1 VYQGS
6 SGEVYPHPVIEK
18 IHNEKSDQSYH
29 DTSASVPRWILVAF
43 IAVFA
48 LVGYLLYANYS
59 TRTKLEADLARTNE
73 RSRVLSAQVD
83 QANARLAEMKGQ
95 LDVTSQKLGLT
106 QEELARARSLTQ
118 TIRKEQKTS
127 DERLVAQI
135 GQVKQESETKIGQV
149 STELGGAKTDI
160 ESTKKDLEAT
170 KSKLEH
176 SVGDMGVMSGLIAR
190 NREDLEELKRRGE
203 RNIFEF
209 DLRKSKTPQKV
220 CPVQL
225 KLQNVDTKRYKY
237 TMVVYADDKTVE
249 KKDKTVNEP
258 VQFYV
263 KGAHSPY
270 EVVVF
275 EVSKDRATG
284 YLSTP
289 KEPVASK

>member
-1 VYQGS
+1 MS
-6 SGEVYPHPVIEK
+6 TSPNLPE
-18 IHNEKSDQSYH
+18 SDQSYH

-73 RSRVLSAQVD
+73 RSKVLSAQVD

-220 CPVQL
+220 GPVQL
-225 KLQNVDTKRYKY
+225 KLQKVDTKRYKY

>member
-1 VYQGS
+1 MS
-6 SGEVYPHPVIEK
+6 TSPNLPE
-18 IHNEKSDQSYH
+18 SDQSYH

-170 KSKLEH
+170 KSRLEH

-220 CPVQL
+220 GPIQL
-225 KLQNVDTKRYKY
+225 KLQKVDTKRYKY
-237 TMVVYADDKTVE
+237 TMVVYADDKTIE

-263 KGAHSPY
+263 KGAHGPY

-275 EVSKDRATG
+275 EVSKDRTTG

-289 KEPVASK
+289 KEAVANK

>member
-1 VYQGS
+1 MS
-6 SGEVYPHPVIEK
+6 TSPNLPE
-18 IHNEKSDQSYH
+18 SDQSYH

-73 RSRVLSAQVD
+73 RSKVLSAQVD

-118 TIRKEQKTS
+118 TIRKEQKAS
-127 DERLVAQI
+127 DEKLVAQI
-135 GQVKQESETKIGQV
+135 GQVKQESESKIGQV

-220 CPVQL
+220 GPVQL
-225 KLQNVDTKRYKY
+225 KLQKVDTKRYKY

-289 KEPVASK
+289 KEAVASK

>member
-1 VYQGS
+1 MS
-6 SGEVYPHPVIEK
+6 TSPNLPE
-18 IHNEKSDQSYH
+18 SDQSYH

-170 KSKLEH
+170 KSRLEH

-220 CPVQL
+220 GPIQL
-225 KLQNVDTKRYKY
+225 KLQKVDTKRYKY
-237 TMVVYADDKTVE
+237 TMVVYADDKTIE

>member
-1 VYQGS
+1 MS
-6 SGEVYPHPVIEK
+6 TSPTLPE
-18 IHNEKSDQSYH
+18 SDQSYH

-73 RSRVLSAQVD
+73 RSKVLSAQVD

-170 KSKLEH
+170 KSRLEH

-220 CPVQL
+220 GPVQL
-225 KLQNVDTKRYKY
+225 KLQKVDTKRYKY

>member
-1 VYQGS
+1 MS
-6 SGEVYPHPVIEK
+6 TSPTLPE
-18 IHNEKSDQSYH
+18 SDQSYH

-220 CPVQL
+220 GPIQL
-225 KLQNVDTKRYKY
+225 KLQKVDTKRYKY
-237 TMVVYADDKTVE
+237 TMVVYADDKTIE

-263 KGAHSPY
+263 KGAHGPY

-275 EVSKDRATG
+275 EVSKDRTTG

>member
-1 VYQGS
+1 
-6 SGEVYPHPVIEK
+6 
-18 IHNEKSDQSYH
+18 
-29 DTSASVPRWILVAF
+29 
-43 IAVFA
+43 
-48 LVGYLLYANYS
+48 
-59 TRTKLEADLARTNE
+59 
-73 RSRVLSAQVD
+73 
-83 QANARLAEMKGQ
+83 MKGQ

-220 CPVQL
+220 GPVQL
-225 KLQNVDTKRYKY
+225 KLQKVDTKRYKY

>member
-1 VYQGS
+1 MS
-6 SGEVYPHPVIEK
+6 TSPTLPE
-18 IHNEKSDQSYH
+18 SDQSYH

-220 CPVQL
+220 GPIQL
-225 KLQNVDTKRYKY
+225 KLQKVDTKRYKY
-237 TMVVYADDKTVE
+237 TMVVYADDKTIE

-263 KGAHSPY
+263 KGAHGPY

-275 EVSKDRATG
+275 EVSKDRTTG

-289 KEPVASK
+289 KEAVANK

>member
-1 VYQGS
+1 MS
-6 SGEVYPHPVIEK
+6 TSPNLPE
-18 IHNEKSDQSYH
+18 SDQSYH
-29 DTSASVPRWILVAF
+29 DTSAAVPRWILVAF

-73 RSRVLSAQVD
+73 RSKVLSAQVD

-118 TIRKEQKTS
+118 TIRKEQKAS
-127 DERLVAQI
+127 DEKLVAQI
-135 GQVKQESETKIGQV
+135 GQVKQESESKIGQV

-220 CPVQL
+220 GPVQL
-225 KLQNVDTKRYKY
+225 KLQKVDTKRYKY

>member
-1 VYQGS
+1 MS
-6 SGEVYPHPVIEK
+6 TSPNLPE
-18 IHNEKSDQSYH
+18 SDQSYH

-73 RSRVLSAQVD
+73 RSKVLSAQVD

-220 CPVQL
+220 GPVQL
-225 KLQNVDTKRYKY
+225 KLQKVDTKRYKY
-237 TMVVYADDKTVE
+237 TMVVYADDKTIE

-263 KGAHSPY
+263 KGAHGPY

-275 EVSKDRATG
+275 EVSKDRTTG

-289 KEPVASK
+289 KEAVANK